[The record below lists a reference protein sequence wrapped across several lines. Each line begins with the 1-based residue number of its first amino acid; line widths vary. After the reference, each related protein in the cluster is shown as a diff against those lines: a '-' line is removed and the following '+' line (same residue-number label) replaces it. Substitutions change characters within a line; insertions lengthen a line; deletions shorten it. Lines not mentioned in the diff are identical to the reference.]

1 MFVISSQYVFMSATP
16 DEELISRVQTKKIDI
31 RDNVPF
37 NIESR
42 ITKALNME
50 EVEDKTIAQECQR
63 YILNMATDEI
73 PWGNILCFCIDQIE
87 CQDVLRAVTAALRRE
102 CQNDKSILLNVID
115 LVPDIRNSTSM
126 DELRQKI
133 LMRCEKNMFN
143 VVPMILTEKTID
155 LFQQLARE
163 DISDNCYKLILS
175 NSVAESTVT
184 IPHLAVVI
192 DSGLA
197 KENVWVFDKNVY
209 EQQTVLINNNM
220 ATQRKGRVGRTMDG
234 ISVKVE
240 LSDKGNLQVSR
251 PEVKRMD
258 ITNAVLK
265 LYSVKLDIE
274 QLNTWLPSKIDPEEI
289 SRIKYMF
296 EKMDLVENGE
306 ITPRG
311 SKISQY
317 DQISIQQADVLI
329 SFPRIL
335 DVIICVFVQMVI
347 NRFDLLFPDI
357 HCDIL
362 TANYYKYSD
371 IVTAVRALCKLWNK
385 EEEELDRVL

>member
-1 MFVISSQYVFMSATP
+1 MFSYTAAYQTMFVISSQYVFMSATP

-102 CQNDKSILLNVID
+102 CQNDKSILLNIID

-274 QLNTWLPSKIDPEEI
+274 QLNTWLPSKIDLEEI

-311 SKISQY
+311 SKIS
-317 DQISIQQADVLI
+317 
-329 SFPRIL
+329 
-335 DVIICVFVQMVI
+335 
-347 NRFDLLFPDI
+347 
-357 HCDIL
+357 
-362 TANYYKYSD
+362 
-371 IVTAVRALCKLWNK
+371 
-385 EEEELDRVL
+385 